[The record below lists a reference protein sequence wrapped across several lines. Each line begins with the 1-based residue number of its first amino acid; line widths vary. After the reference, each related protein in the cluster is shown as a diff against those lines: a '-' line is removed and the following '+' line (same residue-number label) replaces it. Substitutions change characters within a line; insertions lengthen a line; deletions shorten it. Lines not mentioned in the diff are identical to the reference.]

1 MERQTDAIVLGGGLA
16 GLAAATYLAR
26 SGRSVVVLEKSAK
39 IGGRGRTRQEAG
51 FHFNVGPHALYAGGA
66 ACRVLRDLGVQFNG
80 RPPDAGS
87 AMLATGGDLHP
98 LPAGFVSLF
107 QSRLLSLSAKLE
119 TARLLARLP
128 RIDAATVDGMS
139 VAEWL
144 ERNVSQ
150 HGVAELLRT
159 LFRLSTYSNEPERTS
174 AGAALRQLQLAVAKG
189 VVYLDQGWQSL
200 VDSLAER
207 AREAGVRIETRAEA
221 VDVERDSA
229 VRGVRLA
236 DGTSWPAEAVL
247 STLPP
252 DAVACLPALAGT
264 EIARAASARVPIRLA
279 SLDLGL
285 RHLPRPDA
293 RIALGFGR
301 PLYFSVHSAV
311 ARLAPKGAA
320 LIHAAYY
327 LGAEPAREPAAIEAE
342 LVALVDQVQPGW
354 RDSVVVR
361 RFLPDLTVAHAL
373 PMASE
378 RGLRG
383 RPQPVVPELPGFF
396 VAGDWVGPEGQLL
409 DASLASAQA
418 AAEAM
423 LRPSARAAA

>member
-1 MERQTDAIVLGGGLA
+1 MERRADAIVLGGGLA

-26 SGRSVVVLEKSAK
+26 AGRTVVVLEKGAK
-39 IGGRGRTRQEAG
+39 VGGRGRTRQEAG
-51 FHFNVGPHALYAGGA
+51 FHLNVGPHALYAGGA
-66 ACRVLRDLGVQFNG
+66 ACRVLRDLGVQFDG
-80 RPPDAGS
+80 RPPDARS
-87 AMLATGGDLHP
+87 AMLAAGSDLHP
-98 LPAGFVSLF
+98 LPAGLVSLF
-107 QSRLLSLSAKLE
+107 RSRLLSLSAKLE
-119 TARLLARLP
+119 TTRLLARLP
-128 RIDAATVDGMS
+128 RIDAAAVDGMS
-139 VAEWL
+139 VAKWL
-144 ERNVSQ
+144 ERNVR
-150 HGVAELLRT
+150 HHAVAELLRT
-159 LFRLSTYSNEPERTS
+159 LFRLSTYSDDPNRTS
-174 AGAALRQLQLAVAKG
+174 AGAALRQLQLALAKG
-189 VVYLDQGWQSL
+189 VLYLDHGWQSL

-207 AREAGVRIETRAEA
+207 AREAGVRIEPRVEV
-221 VDVERDSA
+221 VDVDRDAA

-236 DGTSWPAEAVL
+236 DGTSWSAGAVL

-252 DAVACLPALAGT
+252 AAVASLPGLAGT
-264 EIARAASARVPIRLA
+264 EIVHAALTRLPIRLA

-285 RHLPRPDA
+285 RRLPRPEA

-311 ARLAPKGAA
+311 ARLAPAGGA

-327 LGAEPAREPAAIEAE
+327 LGAEPARDPAAIEAE
-342 LVALVDQVQPGW
+342 LVALVDRVQPGW

-378 RGLRG
+378 GGLRG
-383 RPQPVVPELPGFF
+383 RPLPLVPELPGFF

-418 AAEAM
+418 AAEGI
-423 LRPSARAAA
+423 LRPGARAAA